1 MVNREGLD
9 GTLSMGN
16 SPKGS
21 AFFLERGKMG
31 EKGGE
36 GRVDERR
43 RQHWRPWPRKAG
55 CLAREPG
62 KRIGHNF

>member
-16 SPKGS
+16 SPKGG

-36 GRVDERR
+36 GREEERR
-43 RQHWRPWPRKAG
+43 RHWRPWPWKEGGA
-55 CLAREPG
+55 
-62 KRIGHNF
+62 

>member
-16 SPKGS
+16 SPKGG

-36 GRVDERR
+36 GREEERR
-43 RQHWRPWPRKAG
+43 RHWRPWPLKEGGA
-55 CLAREPG
+55 
-62 KRIGHNF
+62 